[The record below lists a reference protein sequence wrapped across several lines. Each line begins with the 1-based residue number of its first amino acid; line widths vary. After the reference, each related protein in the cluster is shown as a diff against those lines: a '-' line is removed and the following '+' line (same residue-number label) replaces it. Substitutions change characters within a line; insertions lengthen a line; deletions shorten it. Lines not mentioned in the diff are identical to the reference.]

1 MQINFRGV
9 NKHFH
14 TNCPISF
21 ANQTTS
27 VELGIDKVALPIL
40 RVISVVGRLVFS
52 ETVILLK
59 AEDPILLSLS
69 KLLRRT

>member
-1 MQINFRGV
+1 MQINFRGI

-14 TNCPISF
+14 ANCPISF
-21 ANQTTS
+21 TSQTTS
-27 VELGIDKVALPIL
+27 IELGIDKVALPIL
-40 RVISVVGRLVFS
+40 RVISVVGRLGFS

-59 AEDPILLSLS
+59 AEDPILLGLS